1 VLRIGN
7 KFSSIP
13 TIHFFFESIKE
24 AIVHSS
30 LVYFQSLFARN
41 KEKMAEE
48 STFITANYD
57 DQIAVVL
64 SNNSTSVLRVG
75 IYLARDLQATLT
87 YKTTES
93 VRKLLFVNLTT
104 VAAILQTTVVV
115 WDLQRCVVAHTYP
128 PVNSTEFEVV
138 DGDVSENAL
147 HLLISK
153 SDKLYIHKLDEEGA
167 LKSKVKAGKNSD
179 GPKIVLLKG
188 GVAAVAQSK
197 ELRFVDLQNGQ
208 KTKVALPFVS
218 SHIAGTDALLYVASP
233 GKIHTYSADG
243 TAQDSFSVETSVQY
257 WQVVNNRV
265 LINGTHLYDKAKLAR
280 KFHVEPTIAKASL
293 LLNQSDV
300 WAIMQKGTLQVRRLD
315 LDGASASGEM
325 FVVNWEEA
333 NSMDIDKPV
342 TEDKRKAVVLGP
354 GQAGGDARQI
364 KEVSAKRQKL
374 EEVEGDKDD
383 EDEEGPT
390 IAERL
395 EQLQKVLD
403 EDDEGSEKE
412 NDSTEGMDEDG
423 GDLASS
429 FQPKKATTESLSQL
443 LQQALQSGDDGLLEL
458 ALSVKDAKVIET
470 TCGVMASDLLS
481 VLLTAL
487 TSRLALK
494 PSRAEYL
501 CSTWLSIL
509 LRTGRIRSPEQ
520 LQTLRNIVQERV
532 EVFPALLQLE
542 GKLSLLG

>member
-1 VLRIGN
+1 
-7 KFSSIP
+7 
-13 TIHFFFESIKE
+13 
-24 AIVHSS
+24 
-30 LVYFQSLFARN
+30 
-41 KEKMAEE
+41 MAEE
-48 STFITANYD
+48 SIFISANFD

-64 SNNSTSVLRVG
+64 SNNSASVLRVG

-87 YKTTES
+87 YKTAET
-93 VRKLLFVNLTT
+93 VRKVLFVNATT
-104 VAAILQTTVVV
+104 FAALLKTTVVV
-115 WDLQRCVVAHTYP
+115 WDLQRCVVAYTYP
-128 PVNSTEFEVV
+128 PATNKEFEVM
-138 DGDVSENAL
+138 DGDVSDNSL

-153 SDKLYIHKLDEEGA
+153 SEKLYIHKLDEQGA
-167 LKSKVKAGKNSD
+167 LKSKVKAGKSSD
-179 GPKIVLLKG
+179 GPKIALLKG
-188 GVAAVAQSK
+188 GVAAVAQNK
-197 ELRFVDLQNGQ
+197 ELRFLELQNGQ
-208 KTKVALPFVS
+208 KTKVALTFVS
-218 SHIAGTDALLYVASP
+218 SHIAAADGLLYVASP
-233 GKIHTYSADG
+233 GNVHVYTADG
-243 TAQDSFSVETSVQY
+243 KAQDSFSVEASVQY
-257 WQVVNNRV
+257 WQVIKDRV
-265 LINGTHLYDKAKLAR
+265 LINGTHLYDKNKLAR
-280 KFHVEPTIAKASL
+280 KFHVDPTIARASL
-293 LLNQSDV
+293 LLNQSGV
-300 WAIMQKGTLQVRRLD
+300 WAIMQKGILQVRRLD
-315 LDGASASGEM
+315 LDSASASDET
-325 FVVNWEEA
+325 FVVNWEETKI
-333 NSMDIDKPV
+333 MDVDDPV
-342 TEDKRKAVVLGP
+342 AREKRKAVVLGP

-364 KEVSAKRQKL
+364 KEVSAKRQKI
-374 EEVEGDKDD
+374 EEGEGEND
-383 EDEEGPT
+383 EEEEEGPT

-403 EDDEGSEKE
+403 EDDEGSERE
-412 NDSTEGMDEDG
+412 NESENMDVDG

-470 TCGVMASDLLS
+470 TCGTMASDLLS

>member
-1 VLRIGN
+1 M
-7 KFSSIP
+7 
-13 TIHFFFESIKE
+13 T
-24 AIVHSS
+24 
-30 LVYFQSLFARN
+30 
-41 KEKMAEE
+41 EE
-48 STFITANYD
+48 TTFVTANFD

-64 SNNSTSVLRVG
+64 SNNAASVLRVG

-87 YKTTES
+87 FKTAET
-93 VRKLLFVNLTT
+93 VRKLLFVNSTS
-104 VAAILQTTVVV
+104 VAALLQTTVVV
-115 WDLQRCVVAHTYP
+115 WDLQRCVVAYTYP
-128 PVNSTEFEVV
+128 PAASKEFEVM
-138 DGDVSENAL
+138 DGDVSDNSL

-153 SDKLYIHKLDEEGA
+153 SDKLYIHKVDEQGT
-167 LKSKVKAGKNSD
+167 LKSKVKAGKTSG
-179 GPKIVLLKG
+179 GPKIALLNG

-197 ELRFVDLQNGQ
+197 ELRFVELQNGQ
-208 KTKVALPFVS
+208 KTKVSLPFVS
-218 SHIAGTDALLYVASP
+218 SHIAAAGGLLYVASP
-233 GKIHTYSADG
+233 GKVHIYSADG
-243 TAQDSFSVETSVQY
+243 KAQESFSVETSVQY
-257 WQVVNNRV
+257 WQVANDRV
-265 LINGTHLYDKAKLAR
+265 LINGSHLYDKSKLAR
-280 KFHVEPTIAKASL
+280 KFHIEPTIARASL
-293 LLNQSDV
+293 LLNQSEL

-315 LDGASASGEM
+315 LDSASASGETS
-325 FVVNWEEA
+325 VVNWEETK
-333 NSMDIDKPV
+333 SMDVEEPV
-342 TEDKRKAVVLGP
+342 AADKRKAVVLGP

-364 KEVSAKRQKL
+364 KEVSAKRQKV
-374 EEVEGDKDD
+374 EEVEGEND
-383 EDEEGPT
+383 EEEEEGPT

-412 NDSTEGMDEDG
+412 NDAENMDVDG
-423 GDLASS
+423 DDLASS

-470 TCGVMASDLLS
+470 TCGTMASDLLS